1 MVSSCIARYP
11 ARPILPPRRS
21 ACRCARRLMESCR
34 MPAASAARRL
44 TFPRCSWL
52 VLPLLGGLL
61 LLAGCGPQTNTFAPY
76 CPAPKR
82 LGDAAQITIY
92 RPGAAGQDITDLVLQ
107 GTIIDVSGTCKDG
120 DGKKSV
126 QADAS
131 VTFRFVRGPAMQGRS
146 VDVPYLVTI
155 TLGDE
160 IREQEALRMN
170 VNFPS
175 NIDTVTL
182 ASEPI
187 HMVFPVTKTTNAA
200 SYTIWAAFRLTPEQL
215 EYNRQRGQ

>member
-1 MVSSCIARYP
+1 
-11 ARPILPPRRS
+11 
-21 ACRCARRLMESCR
+21 

-44 TFPRCSWL
+44 TPPSWTLL
-52 VLPLLGGLL
+52 VLPLLAGLL
-61 LLAGCGPQTNTFAPY
+61 MLAGCGPQTNTFAPY

-82 LGDAAQITIY
+82 LGDASQITIY
-92 RPGAAGQDITDLVLQ
+92 RPGATGQDITDLVLQ
-107 GTIIDVSGTCKDG
+107 GAIVDLSGTCKDG

-131 VTFRFVRGPAMQGRS
+131 VTFRFVRGPAMAGRS
-146 VDVPYLVTI
+146 IGVPYLFTV

-160 IREQEALRMN
+160 IREQATFHIN
-170 VNFPS
+170 VTFPS
-175 NIDTVTL
+175 NVDTVTL
-182 ASEPI
+182 ATDPI

-215 EYNRQRGQ
+215 EYNRMRGQ